1 LFPVLTS
8 FRSNLPL
15 QRIWDHG
22 LQRGLPSKRGLVNRG
37 PIPRRIPE
45 RLHAQQVWPSAS
57 NPHPFQRRGRSS
69 QKEGHPTSMSPTDA
83 RSGTAQAPFHP
94 KPVHPVRRVHQWL
107 GPGRASQHFHLT
119 RQPLKCT
126 GAKALS
132 FLKSQ
137 QTSHAPLNGMGSPP
151 TGQQSLPIVSKT
163 VGLLYREP
171 KGSHLSASGPDHFLA
186 ISPRSSAL
194 LLPTP
199 VAVTRCGPCIPD
211 RAAFNTG
218 PGTTR

>member
-8 FRSNLPL
+8 FRSILPL

-37 PIPRRIPE
+37 PIPRRIPK
-45 RLHAQQVWPSAS
+45 RLHAQTGLAIGKQST
-57 NPHPFQRRGRSS
+57 PF
-69 QKEGHPTSMSPTDA
+69 P
-83 RSGTAQAPFHP
+83 TAQAVLTKERPPDVNEPRRRKVGDSPSPFP
-94 KPVHPVRRVHQWL
+94 SQ
-107 GPGRASQHFHLT
+107 ASTPRQTGTSMARTRTGQPTLFHLT

-132 FLKSQ
+132 SLKSQ
-137 QTSHAPLNGMGSPP
+137 QQTSHTPQSIKGPP

-171 KGSHLSASGPDHFLA
+171 KGSHLSASGPVHFLA
-186 ISPRSSAL
+186 ISPMIIR
-194 LLPTP
+194 
-199 VAVTRCGPCIPD
+199 I
-211 RAAFNTG
+211 AASDPSG
-218 PGTTR
+218 SY